1 MLFTCSYSRH
11 TNVSRLFNCC
21 SQWRGRACTSVIWI
35 CVYGAINFKITLNM
49 LPLSFPTGN
58 RKYSSLPYT
67 HTRICTRS
75 HTHIHTHMRTLS
87 LTHTCTSLHTHT
99 LAHARS
105 VYTNKD
111 THAPLHPNE
120 CGPWGGSGGKRIC
133 AHIHPLCVNVRVWG
147 VCVYMCVYVYAPISI
162 ITLFL
167 PQ

>member
-67 HTRICTRS
+67 HTRICTRTHKHIQTHMCTLS
-75 HTHIHTHMRTLS
+75 HTHI
-87 LTHTCTSLHTHT
+87 CTSLHTHM
-99 LAHARS
+99 H
-105 VYTNKD
+105 
-111 THAPLHPNE
+111 THALYTQTKTHMRLYILMSV
-120 CGPWGGSGGKRIC
+120 GRGVGMGGS
-133 AHIHPLCVNVRVWG
+133 AYVHIFTL
-147 VCVYMCVYVYAPISI
+147 YA
-162 ITLFL
+162 
-167 PQ
+167 